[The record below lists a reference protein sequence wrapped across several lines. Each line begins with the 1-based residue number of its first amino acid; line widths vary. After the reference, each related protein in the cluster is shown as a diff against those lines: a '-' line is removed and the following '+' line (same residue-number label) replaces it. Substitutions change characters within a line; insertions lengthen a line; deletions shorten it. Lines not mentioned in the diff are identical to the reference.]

1 MGSLRHLSE
10 SDDERVFLGCKPSS
24 SSMRSDSLKLARGR
38 GHASGF
44 QHHVDAYLVLQLQVE
59 NKID

>member
-24 SSMRSDSLKLARGR
+24 SSMRSDRIEGCTR
-38 GHASGF
+38 HASGF
-44 QHHVDAYLVLQLQVE
+44 QHHVDAYLVVLHLQVE